1 MRFYA
6 IGDIHGH
13 LDQLRNAHRLI
24 EEDRGRVRDPDAAV
38 VHTGDLV
45 DRGPDSRGVLEYL
58 ISGRATGAPWVVLLG
73 NHDRMFLRF
82 VRDGLAHDPAVRSG
96 KSWLHPVLGGA
107 TTLASYGVEAED
119 GSFEAAID
127 AARAAVP
134 SDHLAFLAELPLWLE
149 TEAHICVHAGIRP
162 GIPLPQQAEE
172 DLLWIRDDFLL
183 ETADHGKLVV
193 HGHTALK
200 MPVFYGNRL
209 NIDAGA
215 GYGRPIAPV
224 VVEGRAA
231 WMLTDTGRFPLRA
244 P

>member
-13 LDQLRNAHRLI
+13 LDQLIEAHRLI
-24 EEDRGRVRDPDAAV
+24 DEDRGRVRDPDAAV

-45 DRGPDSRGVLEYL
+45 DRGPDSKGVIDHL
-58 ISGRATGAPWVVLLG
+58 IAGRARGAPWAVLLG

-82 VRDGLAHDPAVRSG
+82 VRDGASHDPAIKSG
-96 KSWLHPVLGGA
+96 KSWLHPALGGA
-107 TTLASYGVEAED
+107 TTLASYGVAAED
-119 GSFEAAID
+119 GDFAPAREA
-127 AARAAVP
+127 AARAVP
-134 SDHLAFLAELPLWLE
+134 AAHLDFVASLPLWIE
-149 TEAHICVHAGIRP
+149 TEMHICVHAGIRP
-162 GIPLPQQAEE
+162 GIALQQQTEE
-172 DLLWIRDDFLL
+172 DLLWIRDDFLR

-200 MPVFYGNRL
+200 MPTFYGNRL

-215 GYGRPIAPV
+215 GYGRPLSPV
-224 VVEGRAA
+224 VVEGRKA
-231 WMLTDTGRFPLRA
+231 WMLTETGRFLLPA